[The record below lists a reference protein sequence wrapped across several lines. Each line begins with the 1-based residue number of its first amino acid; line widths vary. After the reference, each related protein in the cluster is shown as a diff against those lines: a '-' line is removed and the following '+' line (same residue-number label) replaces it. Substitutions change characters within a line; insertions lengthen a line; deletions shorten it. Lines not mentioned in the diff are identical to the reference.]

1 MSRNPVEFTSHLSKK
16 ETLAALVWLPVH
28 IWLLPVLL
36 QQMINRGAMDD
47 VAANIICYSVG
58 LLYMLGLLFP
68 FLRRDFDPLCDRP
81 VYCLL
86 EILKNYLLMYLG
98 NLAVGALLMWILG
111 RAAAENP
118 NNAGLMDMAGRGW
131 NKMSAMA
138 VFMAPIVEECMFR
151 AGIFGTLRRYKRWAA
166 YLVATLAFCFYHVWA
181 YALADPVYWLYF
193 IQYVP
198 VSLLLCRVYERTN
211 SIWGSIF
218 FHMLVNY
225 IAMNALRLLETL
237 L

>member
-1 MSRNPVEFTSHLSKK
+1 MVKNPVEFTSRLTKK
-16 ETLAALVWLPVH
+16 ETAAVLAWLPVH
-28 IWLLPVLL
+28 LWLLPLLL

-47 VAANIICYSVG
+47 VAANMICYTLGV
-58 LLYMLGLLFP
+58 LYMLGLLFP

-86 EILKNYLLMYLG
+86 EILKNYVLTYLG
-98 NLAVGALLMWILG
+98 NMAVGTLMMLVLSQG
-111 RAAAENP
+111 GENP
-118 NNAGLMDMAGRGW
+118 NNAGLMDMADRGW
-131 NKMSAMA
+131 NQMSTMA

-151 AGIFGTLRRYKRWAA
+151 AGIFGTLRRYSRWGA
-166 YLVATLAFCFYHVWA
+166 YLVATLAFSLYHVWS
-181 YALADPVYWLYF
+181 YALVDPIYWLYF

-225 IAMNALRLLETL
+225 IAMNALKVLETL

>member
-1 MSRNPVEFTSHLSKK
+1 MARTPVNFTSRLSKK
-16 ETLAALVWLPVH
+16 ETVAVLAWLPVH
-28 IWLLPVLL
+28 LWLLPLLL
-36 QQMINRGAMDD
+36 QQLMNRGAMDD
-47 VAANIICYSVG
+47 VAANVICYTLGV
-58 LLYMLGLLFP
+58 LYMLGLLFP

-86 EILKNYLLMYLG
+86 EILKNYVLMYLG
-98 NLAVGALLMWILG
+98 NMAVGALMMLVLSQG
-111 RAAAENP
+111 GENP
-118 NNAGLMDMAGRGW
+118 NNAGLMDMADRGW
-131 NKMSAMA
+131 NQMSTMA

-151 AGIFGTLRRYKRWAA
+151 AGIFGTLRRYSRWGA
-166 YLVATLAFCFYHVWA
+166 YLVATLAFSLYHVWS
-181 YALADPVYWLYF
+181 YALVDPVYWLYF

-225 IAMNALRLLETL
+225 IAMNALKVLETL

>member
-1 MSRNPVEFTSHLSKK
+1 MVKNPVEFTSRLTKK
-16 ETLAALVWLPVH
+16 ETAAVLAWLPVH
-28 IWLLPVLL
+28 LWLLPLRL

-47 VAANIICYSVG
+47 VAANVICYTLGV
-58 LLYMLGLLFP
+58 LYMLGLLFP

-86 EILKNYLLMYLG
+86 EILKNYVLTYLG
-98 NLAVGALLMWILG
+98 NMAVGALMMLVLSQG
-111 RAAAENP
+111 GENP
-118 NNAGLMDMAGRGW
+118 NNAGLMDMADRGW
-131 NKMSAMA
+131 NQMSTMA

-151 AGIFGTLRRYKRWAA
+151 AGIFGTLRRYSRWGA
-166 YLVATLAFCFYHVWA
+166 YLVATLAFSFYHVWS
-181 YALADPVYWLYF
+181 YALVDPIYWLYF

-225 IAMNALRLLETL
+225 IAMNALKVLETL

>member
-1 MSRNPVEFTSHLSKK
+1 MVKNPVEFTSRLTKK
-16 ETLAALVWLPVH
+16 ETAAVLAWLPVH
-28 IWLLPVLL
+28 LWLLPLLL

-47 VAANIICYSVG
+47 VAANVICYTLGV
-58 LLYMLGLLFP
+58 LYMLGLLFP

-86 EILKNYLLMYLG
+86 EILKNYVLTYLG
-98 NLAVGALLMWILG
+98 NMAVGALMMLLLSQG
-111 RAAAENP
+111 GENP
-118 NNAGLMDMAGRGW
+118 NNAGLMDMADRGW
-131 NKMSAMA
+131 NQMSTMA

-151 AGIFGTLRRYKRWAA
+151 AGIFGTLRRYSRWGA
-166 YLVATLAFCFYHVWA
+166 YLVATLAFSLYHVWS
-181 YALADPVYWLYF
+181 YALVDPIYWLYF

-225 IAMNALRLLETL
+225 IAMNALKVLETL

>member
-1 MSRNPVEFTSHLSKK
+1 MGKNPVEFTSHLSKK
-16 ETLAALVWLPVH
+16 ETVAALAWLPVH
-28 IWLLPVLL
+28 LWLLPLLL

-47 VAANIICYSVG
+47 VAANVICYTLGV
-58 LLYMLGLLFP
+58 LYMLGLLFP

-86 EILKNYLLMYLG
+86 EILKNYVLMYLG
-98 NLAVGALLMWILG
+98 NMAVGALMMLALG
-111 RAAAENP
+111 QIWENP
-118 NNAGLMDMAGRGW
+118 NNAGLMDMADRGW
-131 NKMSAMA
+131 NQMSTMA

-151 AGIFGTLRRYKRWAA
+151 AGIFGTLRRYSRWGA
-166 YLVATLAFCFYHVWA
+166 YLVATLAFSFYHVWS
-181 YALADPVYWLYF
+181 YALVDPIYWLYF

-225 IAMNALRLLETL
+225 IAMNALKVLETL

>member
-1 MSRNPVEFTSHLSKK
+1 MVKNPVEFTSRLTKK
-16 ETLAALVWLPVH
+16 ETAAVLAWLPVH
-28 IWLLPVLL
+28 LWLLPLLL

-47 VAANIICYSVG
+47 VAANVICYTLGV
-58 LLYMLGLLFP
+58 LYMLGLLFP

-86 EILKNYLLMYLG
+86 EILKNYVLTYLG
-98 NLAVGALLMWILG
+98 NMAVGALMMLVLSLG
-111 RAAAENP
+111 GENP
-118 NNAGLMDMAGRGW
+118 NNAGLMDMADRGW
-131 NKMSAMA
+131 NQMSTMA

-151 AGIFGTLRRYKRWAA
+151 AGIFGTLRRYSRWGA
-166 YLVATLAFCFYHVWA
+166 YLVATLAFSFYHVWS
-181 YALADPVYWLYF
+181 YALVDPIYWLYF

-225 IAMNALRLLETL
+225 IAMNALKVLETL

>member
-1 MSRNPVEFTSHLSKK
+1 MARNRVEFTSRLSKK
-16 ETLAALVWLPVH
+16 ETVAALAYLPVH
-28 IWLLPVLL
+28 LVLLPLLL

-47 VAANIICYSVG
+47 VAANVICYSVG

-81 VYCLL
+81 FYCLL
-86 EILKNYLLMYLG
+86 EILENYGLMYLG
-98 NLAVGALLMWILG
+98 NLAIAALMLLVLNQTN
-111 RAAAENP
+111 ENP

-131 NKMSAMA
+131 NKMSAVA

-151 AGIFGTLRRYKRWAA
+151 AGVFGTLRRYNRWAA
-166 YLVATLAFCFYHVWA
+166 YLTATLAFSFYHVWA
-181 YALADPVYWLYF
+181 YALVDPIYWLYF

-225 IAMNALRLLETL
+225 IAMNALQMLEGLL
-237 L
+237 

>member
-1 MSRNPVEFTSHLSKK
+1 MVKNPVEFTSRLTKK
-16 ETLAALVWLPVH
+16 ETAAVLAWLPVH
-28 IWLLPVLL
+28 LWLLPLLL

-47 VAANIICYSVG
+47 VAANMICYTLGV
-58 LLYMLGLLFP
+58 LYMLGLLFP

-86 EILKNYLLMYLG
+86 EILKNYVLTYLG
-98 NLAVGALLMWILG
+98 NMAVGALMMLALG
-111 RAAAENP
+111 QGGENP
-118 NNAGLMDMAGRGW
+118 NNAGLMDMADRGW
-131 NKMSAMA
+131 NQMSTMA

-151 AGIFGTLRRYKRWAA
+151 AGIFGTLRRYSRWGA
-166 YLVATLAFCFYHVWA
+166 YLVATLAFSLYHVWS
-181 YALADPVYWLYF
+181 YALVDPIYWLYF

-225 IAMNALRLLETL
+225 IAMNALKVLETL

>member
-1 MSRNPVEFTSHLSKK
+1 MARNRVEFTSRLSRK
-16 ETLAALVWLPVH
+16 ETVAALAWLPVH
-28 IWLLPVLL
+28 LVLLPLLL
-36 QQMINRGAMDD
+36 QQLMNRGAMDD
-47 VAANIICYSVG
+47 VAANVVCYCVG

-86 EILKNYLLMYLG
+86 EVLANYGLMYLG
-98 NLAVGALLMWILG
+98 NLAIAGLMLLVLG
-111 RAAAENP
+111 QTNENP
-118 NNAGLMDMAGRGW
+118 NNAGLMDMADRGW
-131 NKMSAMA
+131 NQMSATA
-138 VFMAPIVEECMFR
+138 VFIAPIVEECMFR

-166 YLVATLAFCFYHVWA
+166 YLAATLAFSFYHVWA
-181 YALADPVYWLYF
+181 YALVDPIYWLYF

-225 IAMNALRLLETL
+225 IAMNALKVLETL

>member
-1 MSRNPVEFTSHLSKK
+1 MARTPVNFTSRLSKK
-16 ETLAALVWLPVH
+16 ETVAVLAWLPVH
-28 IWLLPVLL
+28 LWLLPLLL

-47 VAANIICYSVG
+47 VAANVICYSVG

-81 VYCLL
+81 GYCLL
-86 EILKNYLLMYLG
+86 EILGNYGLMYLC
-98 NLAVGALLMWILG
+98 NLVIAGLMTVVLG
-111 RAAAENP
+111 QSGENP
-118 NNAGLMDMAGRGW
+118 NNAGLMEMAGRSW
-131 NKMSAMA
+131 NQMSAMA
-138 VFMAPIVEECMFR
+138 VFMAPIVEECLFR
-151 AGIFGTLRRYKRWAA
+151 AGIFGTLRHYKRWAA
-166 YLVATLAFCFYHVWA
+166 YLAATLAFSLYHVWA
-181 YALADPVYWLYF
+181 YALVDPIYWLYF

-225 IAMNALRLLETL
+225 IAMNALKALEALL
-237 L
+237 

>member
-1 MSRNPVEFTSHLSKK
+1 MAGNRVEFTSRLSKK
-16 ETLAALVWLPVH
+16 ETAAALAWLPVH
-28 IWLLPVLL
+28 LWLLPLLL
-36 QQMINRGAMDD
+36 QQLINRGAMDD
-47 VAANIICYSVG
+47 VAANVICYSAG

-81 VYCLL
+81 GYCLL
-86 EILKNYLLMYLG
+86 EILKNYGLMYLG
-98 NLAVGALLMWILG
+98 NLAVGALLVLVLG
-111 RAAAENP
+111 QTGENP

-151 AGIFGTLRRYKRWAA
+151 AGIFGTLRRYSRWAA
-166 YLVATLAFCFYHVWA
+166 YLVAALAFSLYHVWS

-225 IAMNALRLLETL
+225 IAMNALKLLEDL

>member
-1 MSRNPVEFTSHLSKK
+1 MVKNPVEFTSRLTKK
-16 ETLAALVWLPVH
+16 ETAAVLAWLPVH
-28 IWLLPVLL
+28 LWLLPLLL

-47 VAANIICYSVG
+47 VAANVICYTLGV
-58 LLYMLGLLFP
+58 LYMLGLLFP

-86 EILKNYLLMYLG
+86 EILKNYVLTYLG
-98 NLAVGALLMWILG
+98 NMAVGALMMLALG
-111 RAAAENP
+111 QIWENP
-118 NNAGLMDMAGRGW
+118 NNAGLMDMADRGW
-131 NKMSAMA
+131 NQMSTMA

-151 AGIFGTLRRYKRWAA
+151 AGIFGTLRRYSRWGA
-166 YLVATLAFCFYHVWA
+166 YLVATLAFSFYHVWS
-181 YALADPVYWLYF
+181 YALVDPIYWLYF

-211 SIWGSIF
+211 SIWGSVF

-225 IAMNALRLLETL
+225 IAMNALKALEALL
-237 L
+237 

>member
-1 MSRNPVEFTSHLSKK
+1 MGKNPVEFTSRLTKK
-16 ETLAALVWLPVH
+16 ETAAVLAWLPVH
-28 IWLLPVLL
+28 LWLLPLLL

-47 VAANIICYSVG
+47 VAANVICYTLGV
-58 LLYMLGLLFP
+58 LYMLGLLFP

-81 VYCLL
+81 GYCLL
-86 EILKNYLLMYLG
+86 EILGNYGLMYLC
-98 NLAVGALLMWILG
+98 NLVIAGLMTVVLG
-111 RAAAENP
+111 QSEENP
-118 NNAGLMDMAGRGW
+118 NNAGLMEMAGRSW
-131 NKMSAMA
+131 NQMSAMA
-138 VFMAPIVEECMFR
+138 VFMGPIVEECMFR
-151 AGIFGTLRRYKRWAA
+151 AGIFGTLRRYSRWGA
-166 YLVATLAFCFYHVWA
+166 YLVATLAFSLYHVWS
-181 YALADPVYWLYF
+181 YALVDPVYWLYF

-225 IAMNALRLLETL
+225 IAMNALKVLETL

>member
-1 MSRNPVEFTSHLSKK
+1 MVKNPVEFTSRLTKK
-16 ETLAALVWLPVH
+16 ETAAVLAWLPVH
-28 IWLLPVLL
+28 LWLLPLLL

-47 VAANIICYSVG
+47 VAANVICYTLGV
-58 LLYMLGLLFP
+58 LYMLGLLFP

-86 EILKNYLLMYLG
+86 EILKNYVLTYLG
-98 NLAVGALLMWILG
+98 NMAVGALMMLALG
-111 RAAAENP
+111 QIWENP
-118 NNAGLMDMAGRGW
+118 NNAGLMDMADRGW
-131 NKMSAMA
+131 NQMSTMA

-151 AGIFGTLRRYKRWAA
+151 AGIFGTLRRYSRWGA
-166 YLVATLAFCFYHVWA
+166 YLVATLAFSFYHVWS
-181 YALADPVYWLYF
+181 YALVDPIYWLYF

-225 IAMNALRLLETL
+225 IAMNALKVLETL

>member
-1 MSRNPVEFTSHLSKK
+1 MVKNPVEFTSRLTKK
-16 ETLAALVWLPVH
+16 ETAAVLAWLPVH
-28 IWLLPVLL
+28 LWLLPLLL

-47 VAANIICYSVG
+47 VAANVICYTLGVW
-58 LLYMLGLLFP
+58 YMLGLLFP

-86 EILKNYLLMYLG
+86 EILKNYVLTYLG
-98 NLAVGALLMWILG
+98 NMAVGALMMLLLSQG
-111 RAAAENP
+111 GENP
-118 NNAGLMDMAGRGW
+118 NNAGLMDMADRGW
-131 NKMSAMA
+131 NQMSTMA

-151 AGIFGTLRRYKRWAA
+151 AGIFGTLRRYSRWGA
-166 YLVATLAFCFYHVWA
+166 YLVATLAFSFYHVWS
-181 YALADPVYWLYF
+181 YALVDPIYWLYF

-225 IAMNALRLLETL
+225 IAMNALKVLETL

>member
-1 MSRNPVEFTSHLSKK
+1 MARNRVEFTSRLSKK
-16 ETLAALVWLPVH
+16 ETVAALAYLPVH
-28 IWLLPVLL
+28 LVLLPLLL

-47 VAANIICYSVG
+47 VAANLICYSVG
-58 LLYMLGLLFP
+58 VLYMLGLLFP

-81 VYCLL
+81 FYCLL
-86 EILKNYLLMYLG
+86 EILENYGLMYLG
-98 NLAVGALLMWILG
+98 NLAIAALMLLVLNQTN
-111 RAAAENP
+111 ENP

-131 NKMSAMA
+131 NQMTAMA
-138 VFMAPIVEECMFR
+138 VFMAPIVEECMLR
-151 AGIFGTLRRYKRWAA
+151 DGVFGTLRRYNRWAA
-166 YLVATLAFCFYHVWA
+166 YLTATLAFSLYHVWA
-181 YALADPVYWLYF
+181 YALVDPIYWLYF

-225 IAMNALRLLETL
+225 IAMNALQMLEGLL
-237 L
+237 

>member
-1 MSRNPVEFTSHLSKK
+1 ML
-16 ETLAALVWLPVH
+16 LV
-28 IWLLPVLL
+28 
-36 QQMINRGAMDD
+36 
-47 VAANIICYSVG
+47 
-58 LLYMLGLLFP
+58 LGQS
-68 FLRRDFDPLCDRP
+68 
-81 VYCLL
+81 
-86 EILKNYLLMYLG
+86 G
-98 NLAVGALLMWILG
+98 
-111 RAAAENP
+111 ENP

-131 NKMSAMA
+131 NQMSAMA

-151 AGIFGTLRRYKRWAA
+151 AGIFGTLRRYSRWGA
-166 YLVATLAFCFYHVWA
+166 YLVATLAFSFYHVWS
-181 YALADPVYWLYF
+181 YALVDPIYWLYF

-225 IAMNALRLLETL
+225 IAMNALKVLETL

>member
-1 MSRNPVEFTSHLSKK
+1 MGKNPVEFTSRLTKK
-16 ETLAALVWLPVH
+16 ETAAVLAWLPVH
-28 IWLLPVLL
+28 LWLLPLLL

-47 VAANIICYSVG
+47 VAANVICYTLGV
-58 LLYMLGLLFP
+58 LYMLGLLFP

-86 EILKNYLLMYLG
+86 EILKNYVLTYLG
-98 NLAVGALLMWILG
+98 NMAVGALMMLVLSQG
-111 RAAAENP
+111 GENP
-118 NNAGLMDMAGRGW
+118 NNAGLMDMADRGW
-131 NKMSAMA
+131 NQMSTMA

-151 AGIFGTLRRYKRWAA
+151 AGIFGTLRRYSRWGA
-166 YLVATLAFCFYHVWA
+166 YLVATLAFSLYHVWS
-181 YALADPVYWLYF
+181 YALVDPIYWLYF

-225 IAMNALRLLETL
+225 IAMNALKVLETL

>member
-1 MSRNPVEFTSHLSKK
+1 MVKNPVEFTSRLTKK
-16 ETLAALVWLPVH
+16 ETAAVLAWLPVH
-28 IWLLPVLL
+28 LWLLPLLL
-36 QQMINRGAMDD
+36 QQMINRGARDEG
-47 VAANIICYSVG
+47 AANVICYTLGV
-58 LLYMLGLLFP
+58 LYMLGLLFP

-86 EILKNYLLMYLG
+86 EILKNYVLTYLG
-98 NLAVGALLMWILG
+98 NMAVGALMMLVLSQG
-111 RAAAENP
+111 GENP
-118 NNAGLMDMAGRGW
+118 NNAGLMDMADRGW
-131 NKMSAMA
+131 NQMSTMA

-151 AGIFGTLRRYKRWAA
+151 AGIFGTLRRYSRWGA
-166 YLVATLAFCFYHVWA
+166 YLVATLAFSFYHVWS
-181 YALADPVYWLYF
+181 YALVDPIYWLYF

-225 IAMNALRLLETL
+225 IAMNALKVLETL

>member
-1 MSRNPVEFTSHLSKK
+1 MVKNPVEFTSRLTKK
-16 ETLAALVWLPVH
+16 ETAAVLAWLPVH
-28 IWLLPVLL
+28 LWLLPLLL

-47 VAANIICYSVG
+47 VAANVICYTLGV
-58 LLYMLGLLFP
+58 LYMLGLLFTV
-68 FLRRDFDPLCDRP
+68 LRRDFDPLCDRP

-86 EILKNYLLMYLG
+86 EILKNYVLTYLG
-98 NLAVGALLMWILG
+98 NMAVGALMMLLLSQG
-111 RAAAENP
+111 GENP
-118 NNAGLMDMAGRGW
+118 NNAGLMDMADRGW
-131 NKMSAMA
+131 NQMSTMA

-151 AGIFGTLRRYKRWAA
+151 AGIFGTLRRYSRWGA
-166 YLVATLAFCFYHVWA
+166 YLVATLAFSFYHVWT
-181 YALADPVYWLYF
+181 YALVDPVYWLYF

-225 IAMNALRLLETL
+225 IAMNALKFLETL

>member
-1 MSRNPVEFTSHLSKK
+1 MARNRVEFTSRLSRK
-16 ETLAALVWLPVH
+16 ETVAALAWLPVH
-28 IWLLPVLL
+28 LVLLPLLL
-36 QQMINRGAMDD
+36 QQLMNRGAMDD
-47 VAANIICYSVG
+47 VAANVVCYCVG

-86 EILKNYLLMYLG
+86 EVLANYGLMYLG
-98 NLAVGALLMWILG
+98 NLAIAGLMLLVLG
-111 RAAAENP
+111 QTNENP
-118 NNAGLMDMAGRGW
+118 NNAGLMDMADRGW
-131 NKMSAMA
+131 NQMSATA
-138 VFMAPIVEECMFR
+138 VFIAPIVEECMFR

-166 YLVATLAFCFYHVWA
+166 YLAATLAFSFYHVWA
-181 YALADPVYWLYF
+181 YALVDPIYWLYF

-225 IAMNALRLLETL
+225 IAMNALRMLEGLL
-237 L
+237 

>member
-1 MSRNPVEFTSHLSKK
+1 MVKNPVEFTSRLTKK
-16 ETLAALVWLPVH
+16 ETAAVLAWLPVH
-28 IWLLPVLL
+28 LWLLPLLL

-47 VAANIICYSVG
+47 VAANVICYTLGV
-58 LLYMLGLLFP
+58 LYMLGLLFP

-86 EILKNYLLMYLG
+86 EILKNYVLTYLG
-98 NLAVGALLMWILG
+98 NMAVGALMMLVLSQG
-111 RAAAENP
+111 GENP
-118 NNAGLMDMAGRGW
+118 NNAGLMDMADRGW
-131 NKMSAMA
+131 NQMSTMA

-151 AGIFGTLRRYKRWAA
+151 AGIFGTLRRYSRWGA
-166 YLVATLAFCFYHVWA
+166 YLVATLAFSLYHVWS
-181 YALADPVYWLYF
+181 YALVDPIYWLYF

-225 IAMNALRLLETL
+225 IAMNALKVLETL

>member
-1 MSRNPVEFTSHLSKK
+1 MGKNPVEFTSRLTKK
-16 ETLAALVWLPVH
+16 ETAAVLAWLPVH
-28 IWLLPVLL
+28 LWLLPLLL

-47 VAANIICYSVG
+47 VAANVICYTLGV
-58 LLYMLGLLFP
+58 LYMLGLLFP

-86 EILKNYLLMYLG
+86 EILKNYVLTYLG
-98 NLAVGALLMWILG
+98 NMAVGTLMMLVLSQG
-111 RAAAENP
+111 GENP
-118 NNAGLMDMAGRGW
+118 NNAGLMDMADRGW
-131 NKMSAMA
+131 NQMSTMA

-151 AGIFGTLRRYKRWAA
+151 AGIFGTLRRYSRWGA
-166 YLVATLAFCFYHVWA
+166 YLVATLAFSLYHVWS
-181 YALADPVYWLYF
+181 YALVDPIYWLYF

-225 IAMNALRLLETL
+225 IAMNALKVLETL

>member
-1 MSRNPVEFTSHLSKK
+1 MGNNRVEFTSRLSKK
-16 ETLAALVWLPVH
+16 ETVAVLAWLPVH
-28 IWLLPVLL
+28 LWLLPLLL
-36 QQMINRGAMDD
+36 QQLMNHGAMDD
-47 VAANIICYSVG
+47 VAANVVCYCVG

-86 EILKNYLLMYLG
+86 EVLANYGLMYLG
-98 NLAVGALLMWILG
+98 NLAIAGLMLLVLG
-111 RAAAENP
+111 QTNENP
-118 NNAGLMDMAGRGW
+118 NNAGLMDMADRGW
-131 NKMSAMA
+131 NQMSATA
-138 VFMAPIVEECMFR
+138 VFIAPIVEECMFR

-166 YLVATLAFCFYHVWA
+166 YLAATLAFSFYHVWA
-181 YALADPVYWLYF
+181 YALVDPIYWLYF

-225 IAMNALRLLETL
+225 IAMNALRMLEGLL
-237 L
+237 